1 MYKRICTQIHN
12 TNMFVL
18 CICVHIRLYMCLFVR
33 VRACVRGACV
43 RGPSAHVVRI
53 VAAIP
58 LIMAVLA
65 EMLGSPSTVG
75 REQGSAGVA
84 AAAGGGGGRGVSRP
98 SGGAS
103 SGKKSGSSL
112 YDMLESILGN

>member
-1 MYKRICTQIHN
+1 
-12 TNMFVL
+12 
-18 CICVHIRLYMCLFVR
+18 
-33 VRACVRGACV
+33 
-43 RGPSAHVVRI
+43 VRI
-53 VAAIP
+53 VVAIS
-58 LIMAVLA
+58 LIIAVLA

-75 REQGSAGVA
+75 REHGSAGVA
-84 AAAGGGGGRGVSRP
+84 AAAGGGGRGVSRP